1 MKLTKEELQF
11 INRTLAGNR
20 VTSSLLPEA
29 RAQKQQTLSEIKKLL
44 ASISNSSQFS
54 LVAKNANEQ
63 VEFPLSDLSAL
74 MEILD
79 NNLEAPNIVEAAN
92 SSAPR
97 SWRTCPST
105 PVRFRL
111 SPQMMPFNMVSISQ
125 SGGLINTFP
134 YQASAIQ
141 INVISRIA
149 KLYLADPIPLF
160 ANVHSIKVT
169 SPLELA
175 VSFAMNKTDNEKLK
189 AFILHNYIQRKGLD

>member
-20 VTSSLLPEA
+20 VAGPLLPEA
-29 RAQKQQTLSEIKKLL
+29 RDQKQQTHSEIKKLL

-92 SSAPR
+92 SCAPR

-111 SPQMMPFNMVSISQ
+111 S
-125 SGGLINTFP
+125 
-134 YQASAIQ
+134 
-141 INVISRIA
+141 
-149 KLYLADPIPLF
+149 
-160 ANVHSIKVT
+160 
-169 SPLELA
+169 
-175 VSFAMNKTDNEKLK
+175 LK
-189 AFILHNYIQRKGLD
+189 